1 MRKEEVMAGA
11 RELLTGLALVG
22 ALWAGCADVSA
33 QEAKRTEHGVFEY
46 SKLRLAHG
54 DREVVRWSTAEK
66 EVDVESVLA
75 LWTAL
80 GVDAQTVAPGSDRVR
95 VLDRLAGQGWEV
107 IDRTDVTVVLAG
119 GTGISE
125 RYLLRREK

>member
-1 MRKEEVMAGA
+1 MAGA

-33 QEAKRTEHGVFEY
+33 QEAKRMEHGVFEY

-54 DREVVRWSTAEK
+54 EQDVLSWTTAKNEIK
-66 EVDVESVLA
+66 VESVLA
-75 LWTAL
+75 LWTEL
-80 GVDAQTVAPGSDRVR
+80 GIKAQSDAPGPDRMR
-95 VLDRLAGQGWEV
+95 VLDHLAGKGWKV

-125 RYLLRREK
+125 RYLLRRG